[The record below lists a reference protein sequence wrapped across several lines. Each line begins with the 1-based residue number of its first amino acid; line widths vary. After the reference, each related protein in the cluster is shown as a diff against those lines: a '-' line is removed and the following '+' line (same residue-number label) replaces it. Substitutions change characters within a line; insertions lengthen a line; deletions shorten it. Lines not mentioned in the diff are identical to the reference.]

1 MNIIHDYGLVRIVSE
16 GLDLIVQFKRSPES
30 EWEFYSS
37 YNEMSDDWAHT
48 HARESAGRAI
58 KSVAAE
64 MAAKITAWHSVVN
77 QYNGTIQIDWT
88 LNETEI
94 S

>member
-64 MAAKITAWHSVVN
+64 MAARITA
-77 QYNGTIQIDWT
+77 
-88 LNETEI
+88 
-94 S
+94 